1 MKILLHCGTCY
12 IRRRTSGDPHEGP
25 RREEGRMNTRMLL
38 TAVMRNRR
46 SQWTLLPK
54 ADEPGTDA
62 AEDDAEP
69 TALRP
74 SGEPSLAGRSRE
86 PASRNG

>member
-1 MKILLHCGTCY
+1 
-12 IRRRTSGDPHEGP
+12 
-25 RREEGRMNTRMLL
+25 MNTRMLL

-54 ADEPGTDA
+54 ADEPGSEA
-62 AEDDAEP
+62 AGEDTEP

-74 SGEPSLAGRSRE
+74 CGEPSVAGRGRE

>member
-1 MKILLHCGTCY
+1 
-12 IRRRTSGDPHEGP
+12 
-25 RREEGRMNTRMLL
+25 MNTRMLL

-54 ADEPGTDA
+54 ADEPGADA
-62 AEDDAEP
+62 AGDDAEP
-69 TALRP
+69 TGLCP
-74 SGEPSLAGRSRE
+74 SGELPVAGRNRE